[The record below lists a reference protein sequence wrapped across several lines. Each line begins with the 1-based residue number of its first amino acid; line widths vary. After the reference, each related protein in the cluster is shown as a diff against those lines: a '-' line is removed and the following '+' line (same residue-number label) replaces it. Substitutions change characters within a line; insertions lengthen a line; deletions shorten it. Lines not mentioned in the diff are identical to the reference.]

1 MLTNYHTHT
10 TRCGHA
16 EGTEEEYIL
25 TALRCG
31 FKVLGFSDH
40 TPWAY
45 ATPGFVS
52 RIRMLPSQLDDYVLT
67 LRGLREKYADKLH
80 IRIGLEAEYFPAYL
94 GWLKEEMERLDI
106 EYLIL
111 GCHYDTTDE
120 QDARASRFGGSTS
133 TAHGRRYA
141 EQVVEA
147 LETGLYRYLAHP
159 DLFLNRVTAFD
170 ADAEKACRDICAA
183 AARLDI
189 PLEYNMAGL
198 TLQGRPDGSLGYTRD
213 EFWRIAAEYPVKA
226 IMGCDAHAP
235 SELDVVPSIEEK
247 KAFLAEM
254 GIEAS
259 GLDNL
264 ITASYDLL
272 GLISFLTDGKKECRA
287 WTIRKGTKAPQAAG
301 KIHSDFERG
310 FIRASVIAYSDLE
323 AHDFDYAAVKA
334 KGLQRTEG
342 KEYVVKDGDV
352 IAIPNDLTNGGRA
365 LKVLESAGI
374 ITLDPSAGFNP
385 TVDDIQTYHVGV
397 TIKELKANVIVS
409 TLPDVTAAIVNNNY
423 ALDFGLA
430 ASDAI
435 FADDRLDIEDYWN
448 LIAARTADLSDPAK
462 VEVFR
467 KVVDAYQSDGTLA
480 VYNDQCKGFYSPAG
494 WDQDLLPQA

>member
-31 FKVLGFSDH
+31 YKVLGFSDH

-80 IRIGLEAEYFPAYL
+80 IHIGLEAEYFPAYL
-94 GWLKEEMERLDI
+94 GWLREEMERLDI

-170 ADAEKACRDICAA
+170 ADAEKACQDICAA

-198 TLQGRPDGSLGYTRD
+198 TLQDRPDGSLATPGTSSGTSR
-213 EFWRIAAEYPVKA
+213 RST
-226 IMGCDAHAP
+226 P
-235 SELDVVPSIEEK
+235 SRPSW
-247 KAFLAEM
+247 LRRPRP
-254 GIEAS
+254 
-259 GLDNL
+259 
-264 ITASYDLL
+264 L
-272 GLISFLTDGKKECRA
+272 G
-287 WTIRKGTKAPQAAG
+287 AG
-301 KIHSDFERG
+301 RRPRHR
-310 FIRASVIAYSDLE
+310 
-323 AHDFDYAAVKA
+323 
-334 KGLQRTEG
+334 G
-342 KEYVVKDGDV
+342 KESLPAQSGHPG
-352 IAIPNDLTNGGRA
+352 AGHPAG
-365 LKVLESAGI
+365 AGI
-374 ITLDPSAGFNP
+374 SGHCAD
-385 TVDDIQTYHVGV
+385 
-397 TIKELKANVIVS
+397 
-409 TLPDVTAAIVNNNY
+409 
-423 ALDFGLA
+423 GLH
-430 ASDAI
+430 
-435 FADDRLDIEDYWN
+435 
-448 LIAARTADLSDPAK
+448 
-462 VEVFR
+462 
-467 KVVDAYQSDGTLA
+467 
-480 VYNDQCKGFYSPAG
+480 
-494 WDQDLLPQA
+494 LLY

>member
-198 TLQGRPDGSLGYTRD
+198 TLQDRPDGSLGYTLLMPEEDKTELRTRD
-213 EFWRIAAEYPVKA
+213 ELMAK
-226 IMGCDAHAP
+226 IMV
-235 SELDVVPSIEEK
+235 S
-247 KAFLAEM
+247 M
-254 GIEAS
+254 
-259 GLDNL
+259 
-264 ITASYDLL
+264 
-272 GLISFLTDGKKECRA
+272 
-287 WTIRKGTKAPQAAG
+287 
-301 KIHSDFERG
+301 
-310 FIRASVIAYSDLE
+310 
-323 AHDFDYAAVKA
+323 
-334 KGLQRTEG
+334 
-342 KEYVVKDGDV
+342 
-352 IAIPNDLTNGGRA
+352 GGRA
-365 LKVLESAGI
+365 AEEVVMNTMTNGASQ
-374 ITLDPSAGFNP
+374 
-385 TVDDIQTYHVGV
+385 DIQDAT
-397 TIKELKANVIVS
+397 NVARNMVAMFGMS
-409 TLPDVTAAIVNNNY
+409 DEFGMMALASRRNQYLDGGYGMDCAQDTAARMDQAVKDI
-423 ALDFGLA
+423 LDQCYQQA
-430 ASDAI
+430 
-435 FADDRLDIEDYWN
+435 
-448 LIAARTADLSDPAK
+448 
-462 VEVFR
+462 VEVIKASR
-467 KVVDAYQSDGTLA
+467 EDMDKVVAYLLEKETITGEEFMEIL
-480 VYNDQCKGFYSPAG
+480 NREPA
-494 WDQDLLPQA
+494 QAQ

>member
-31 FKVLGFSDH
+31 YKVLGFSDH

-94 GWLKEEMERLDI
+94 GWLREEMERLDI

-198 TLQGRPDGSLGYTRD
+198 TLQDRPDGSLGYTRD

-226 IMGCDAHAP
+226 IVGCDAHAP
-235 SELDVVPSIEEK
+235 SELDVVPAIEEK

-310 FIRASVIAYSDLE
+310 FIRASVIGYGDLE
-323 AHDFDYAAVKA
+323 ANNFDYAAVKA

-352 IAIPNDLTNGGRA
+352 IEFL
-365 LKVLESAGI
+365 
-374 ITLDPSAGFNP
+374 FN
-385 TVDDIQTYHVGV
+385 V
-397 TIKELKANVIVS
+397 
-409 TLPDVTAAIVNNNY
+409 
-423 ALDFGLA
+423 
-430 ASDAI
+430 
-435 FADDRLDIEDYWN
+435 
-448 LIAARTADLSDPAK
+448 
-462 VEVFR
+462 
-467 KVVDAYQSDGTLA
+467 
-480 VYNDQCKGFYSPAG
+480 
-494 WDQDLLPQA
+494 

>member
-31 FKVLGFSDH
+31 YKVLGFSDH

-67 LRGLREKYADKLH
+67 LRRLREKYADKLH

-94 GWLKEEMERLDI
+94 GWLREEMERLDI

-120 QDARASRFGGSTS
+120 QDARASRFGGSPS

-198 TLQGRPDGSLGYTRD
+198 TLQGPPRRLFRLHPGRVLAHRGGVPRQGHRGLRRPRPLGVGR
-213 EFWRIAAEYPVKA
+213 RPR
-226 IMGCDAHAP
+226 H
-235 SELDVVPSIEEK
+235 
-247 KAFLAEM
+247 
-254 GIEAS
+254 
-259 GLDNL
+259 
-264 ITASYDLL
+264 
-272 GLISFLTDGKKECRA
+272 R
-287 WTIRKGTKAPQAAG
+287 
-301 KIHSDFERG
+301 
-310 FIRASVIAYSDLE
+310 
-323 AHDFDYAAVKA
+323 
-334 KGLQRTEG
+334 G
-342 KEYVVKDGDV
+342 KESLSAQPGHPG
-352 IAIPNDLTNGGRA
+352 AGHPAG
-365 LKVLESAGI
+365 AGI
-374 ITLDPSAGFNP
+374 SGHCAG
-385 TVDDIQTYHVGV
+385 
-397 TIKELKANVIVS
+397 
-409 TLPDVTAAIVNNNY
+409 
-423 ALDFGLA
+423 GLH
-430 ASDAI
+430 
-435 FADDRLDIEDYWN
+435 
-448 LIAARTADLSDPAK
+448 
-462 VEVFR
+462 
-467 KVVDAYQSDGTLA
+467 
-480 VYNDQCKGFYSPAG
+480 
-494 WDQDLLPQA
+494 LLY

>member
-120 QDARASRFGGSTS
+120 QDAKARRFGGSTS

-170 ADAEKACRDICAA
+170 ADAEKACRDICAT

-198 TLQGRPDGSLGYTRD
+198 TLQNRPDGSLG
-213 EFWRIAAEYPVKA
+213 RIL
-226 IMGCDAHAP
+226 AHRGG
-235 SELDVVPSIEEK
+235 VPRQ
-247 KAFLAEM
+247 
-254 GIEAS
+254 GHH
-259 GLDNL
+259 GLRRPR
-264 ITASYDLL
+264 SL
-272 GLISFLTDGKKECRA
+272 G
-287 WTIRKGTKAPQAAG
+287 AG
-301 KIHSDFERG
+301 RRPLHR
-310 FIRASVIAYSDLE
+310 
-323 AHDFDYAAVKA
+323 
-334 KGLQRTEG
+334 G
-342 KEYVVKDGDV
+342 KESLPAQLGHPG
-352 IAIPNDLTNGGRA
+352 AGHPAG
-365 LKVLESAGI
+365 AGI
-374 ITLDPSAGFNP
+374 SGHCA
-385 TVDDIQTYHVGV
+385 
-397 TIKELKANVIVS
+397 
-409 TLPDVTAAIVNNNY
+409 
-423 ALDFGLA
+423 
-430 ASDAI
+430 
-435 FADDRLDIEDYWN
+435 DRLH
-448 LIAARTADLSDPAK
+448 
-462 VEVFR
+462 
-467 KVVDAYQSDGTLA
+467 
-480 VYNDQCKGFYSPAG
+480 
-494 WDQDLLPQA
+494 LLY

>member
-94 GWLKEEMERLDI
+94 GWLREETERLDI

-120 QDARASRFGGSTS
+120 QDARASRFGGSPS

-198 TLQGRPDGSLGYTRD
+198 TLQGPSRRLFRLHPGRVLAHRGGVPRQGHRGLRRPRPLG
-213 EFWRIAAEYPVKA
+213 
-226 IMGCDAHAP
+226 
-235 SELDVVPSIEEK
+235 
-247 KAFLAEM
+247 
-254 GIEAS
+254 
-259 GLDNL
+259 
-264 ITASYDLL
+264 
-272 GLISFLTDGKKECRA
+272 
-287 WTIRKGTKAPQAAG
+287 AG
-301 KIHSDFERG
+301 RRPRHR
-310 FIRASVIAYSDLE
+310 
-323 AHDFDYAAVKA
+323 
-334 KGLQRTEG
+334 G
-342 KEYVVKDGDV
+342 KESLPAQPGHPG
-352 IAIPNDLTNGGRA
+352 AGHPAG
-365 LKVLESAGI
+365 AGI
-374 ITLDPSAGFNP
+374 SSHCAD
-385 TVDDIQTYHVGV
+385 
-397 TIKELKANVIVS
+397 
-409 TLPDVTAAIVNNNY
+409 
-423 ALDFGLA
+423 GLH
-430 ASDAI
+430 
-435 FADDRLDIEDYWN
+435 
-448 LIAARTADLSDPAK
+448 
-462 VEVFR
+462 
-467 KVVDAYQSDGTLA
+467 
-480 VYNDQCKGFYSPAG
+480 
-494 WDQDLLPQA
+494 LLY

>member
-31 FKVLGFSDH
+31 YKVLGFSDH

-94 GWLKEEMERLDI
+94 GWLREEMERLDI

-198 TLQGRPDGSLGYTRD
+198 TLQDRPDGSLGYTRD

-226 IMGCDAHAP
+226 IVGCDAHAP
-235 SELDVVPSIEEK
+235 SELDVVPAIEEK

-310 FIRASVIAYSDLE
+310 FIRAEVINYKDLIE
-323 AHDFDYAAVKA
+323 LGSLAAA
-334 KGLQRTEG
+334 REKGLVRSEG
-342 KEYVVKDGDV
+342 KEYVMQDGDV
-352 IAIPNDLTNGGRA
+352 
-365 LKVLESAGI
+365 VLFR
-374 ITLDPSAGFNP
+374 FN
-385 TVDDIQTYHVGV
+385 V
-397 TIKELKANVIVS
+397 
-409 TLPDVTAAIVNNNY
+409 
-423 ALDFGLA
+423 
-430 ASDAI
+430 
-435 FADDRLDIEDYWN
+435 
-448 LIAARTADLSDPAK
+448 
-462 VEVFR
+462 
-467 KVVDAYQSDGTLA
+467 
-480 VYNDQCKGFYSPAG
+480 
-494 WDQDLLPQA
+494 

>member
-94 GWLKEEMERLDI
+94 GWLREEMERLDI

-198 TLQGRPDGSLGYTRD
+198 TLQDRPDGSLGYTRD
-213 EFWRIAAEYPVKA
+213 EFWHIAAEYPVKA
-226 IMGCDAHAP
+226 IVGCDAHAP
-235 SELDVVPSIEEK
+235 SELDG
-247 KAFLAEM
+247 
-254 GIEAS
+254 GIS
-259 GLDNL
+259 V
-264 ITASYDLL
+264 
-272 GLISFLTDGKKECRA
+272 
-287 WTIRKGTKAPQAAG
+287 
-301 KIHSDFERG
+301 
-310 FIRASVIAYSDLE
+310 FIRFHQKVLPIIIRPCFVCSIRIYHLFLPAQFVIFCIGSYIPITVLI
-323 AHDFDYAAVKA
+323 
-334 KGLQRTEG
+334 GLQTSHIIIGIDFCPVARCIGLGIGRIIVVSISNIRGHCICAIFLRFTCKHSRIVIG
-342 KEYVVKDGDV
+342 KTGFLFQLIIFAGNFYPYIFFSNSFPVARRYICIPDGSV
-352 IAIPNDLTNGGRA
+352 RILFILHFCRHII
-365 LKVLESAGI
+365 AGI
-374 ITLDPSAGFNP
+374 IT
-385 TVDDIQTYHVGV
+385 
-397 TIKELKANVIVS
+397 IKGSV
-409 TLPDVTAAIVNNNY
+409 
-423 ALDFGLA
+423 F
-430 ASDAI
+430 I
-435 FADDRLDIEDYWN
+435 FAR
-448 LIAARTADLSDPAK
+448 
-462 VEVFR
+462 
-467 KVVDAYQSDGTLA
+467 
-480 VYNDQCKGFYSPAG
+480 
-494 WDQDLLPQA
+494 

>member
-16 EGTEEEYIL
+16 EGAEEEYIL

-31 FKVLGFSDH
+31 YKVLGFSDH

-52 RIRMLPSQLDDYVLT
+52 RIRMLPFQLDDYVLT
-67 LRGLREKYADKLH
+67 LRRLREKYADKLH

-94 GWLKEEMERLDI
+94 GWLREETERLDI

-198 TLQGRPDGSLGYTRD
+198 TLQDRPDGSLGYTRD
-213 EFWRIAAEYPVKA
+213 EFWRIAAEYPSR
-226 IMGCDAHAP
+226 P
-235 SELDVVPSIEEK
+235 SWAATPTPPRSWTSSPPSRK
-247 KAFLAEM
+247 RKPSCTAW
-254 GIEAS
+254 AS
-259 GLDNL
+259 RCW
-264 ITASYDLL
+264 TP
-272 GLISFLTDGKKECRA
+272 CRG
-287 WTIRKGTKAPQAAG
+287 WNKGPLRGQAA
-301 KIHSDFERG
+301 S
-310 FIRASVIAYSDLE
+310 
-323 AHDFDYAAVKA
+323 
-334 KGLQRTEG
+334 
-342 KEYVVKDGDV
+342 
-352 IAIPNDLTNGGRA
+352 AI
-365 LKVLESAGI
+365 LKQE
-374 ITLDPSAGFNP
+374 
-385 TVDDIQTYHVGV
+385 
-397 TIKELKANVIVS
+397 E
-409 TLPDVTAAIVNNNY
+409 
-423 ALDFGLA
+423 
-430 ASDAI
+430 
-435 FADDRLDIEDYWN
+435 
-448 LIAARTADLSDPAK
+448 
-462 VEVFR
+462 
-467 KVVDAYQSDGTLA
+467 
-480 VYNDQCKGFYSPAG
+480 
-494 WDQDLLPQA
+494 

>member
-10 TRCGHA
+10 TRCCHA

-67 LRGLREKYADKLH
+67 LRRLREKYADKLH

-94 GWLKEEMERLDI
+94 GWLREEMERLDI

-198 TLQGRPDGSLGYTRD
+198 PLQGPPRRLFRLHPGRVLAHRGGVPRQGHRGLRRPRPLG
-213 EFWRIAAEYPVKA
+213 
-226 IMGCDAHAP
+226 
-235 SELDVVPSIEEK
+235 
-247 KAFLAEM
+247 
-254 GIEAS
+254 
-259 GLDNL
+259 
-264 ITASYDLL
+264 
-272 GLISFLTDGKKECRA
+272 
-287 WTIRKGTKAPQAAG
+287 AG
-301 KIHSDFERG
+301 RRPRHR
-310 FIRASVIAYSDLE
+310 
-323 AHDFDYAAVKA
+323 
-334 KGLQRTEG
+334 G
-342 KEYVVKDGDV
+342 KESLPAQPGHPG
-352 IAIPNDLTNGGRA
+352 AGHPAG
-365 LKVLESAGI
+365 AGI
-374 ITLDPSAGFNP
+374 SGHCAD
-385 TVDDIQTYHVGV
+385 
-397 TIKELKANVIVS
+397 
-409 TLPDVTAAIVNNNY
+409 
-423 ALDFGLA
+423 GLH
-430 ASDAI
+430 
-435 FADDRLDIEDYWN
+435 
-448 LIAARTADLSDPAK
+448 
-462 VEVFR
+462 
-467 KVVDAYQSDGTLA
+467 
-480 VYNDQCKGFYSPAG
+480 
-494 WDQDLLPQA
+494 LLY